1 MNAPAAVG
9 VVPQAAAA
17 VVVDVAQVVA
27 HALAVRPPAVLR
39 RAHSLTAKR
48 RMHRVS
54 RPIAVSPIRCAP
66 AWTALPDVVEH
77 RMAVAA
83 VAAPAERVAQVVVVL
98 EVTQMAIRSVDHAA
112 AAVAAPVTVLIAGA
126 TGLVGKELLA
136 LLLASPACRA
146 VHSLVRKPSDLSHAK
161 LQNHV
166 VDFAKLGT
174 ASAQALALPK
184 IEEVYVC
191 LGTTIKVAGSQAA
204 FRAIDFDAVLAVAR
218 TGIALGATKL
228 GVISAM
234 GASATSS
241 VFYSRVKGEMEEAIS
256 KLGYKSV
263 VIARPSMLAGD
274 REALNQRVRSGE
286 KIALVATRWLRPLI
300 PKNYQSVLASD
311 VAAGLYAQMQRDDQ
325 GTRVLLSGQFQT
337 HN

>member
-1 MNAPAAVG
+1 M
-9 VVPQAAAA
+9 
-17 VVVDVAQVVA
+17 
-27 HALAVRPPAVLR
+27 
-39 RAHSLTAKR
+39 
-48 RMHRVS
+48 
-54 RPIAVSPIRCAP
+54 
-66 AWTALPDVVEH
+66 
-77 RMAVAA
+77 
-83 VAAPAERVAQVVVVL
+83 
-98 EVTQMAIRSVDHAA
+98 
-112 AAVAAPVTVLIAGA
+112 AAPVTVLIAGA

-146 VHSLVRKPSDLSHAK
+146 VHSLVRKPSDFSHAK

-166 VDFAKLGT
+166 MDFAKLGT

-300 PKNYQSVLASD
+300 PKNYQSVLAND

>member
-1 MNAPAAVG
+1 VAP
-9 VVPQAAAA
+9 
-17 VVVDVAQVVA
+17 
-27 HALAVRPPAVLR
+27 
-39 RAHSLTAKR
+39 
-48 RMHRVS
+48 
-54 RPIAVSPIRCAP
+54 
-66 AWTALPDVVEH
+66 
-77 RMAVAA
+77 
-83 VAAPAERVAQVVVVL
+83 VVVVL

-112 AAVAAPVTVLIAGA
+112 AAGAAAPATVLIAGA

-136 LLLASPACRA
+136 LLLASSACRE

-161 LQNHV
+161 LRHHV

-174 ASAQALALPK
+174 ASAQALSLPK

-204 FRAIDFDAVLAVAR
+204 FRAVDFDAVLAVAR
-218 TGIALGATKL
+218 TGMALGATKL

-274 REALNQRVRSGE
+274 REALNQSVRSGE

-311 VAAGLYAQMQRDDQ
+311 VAAGLYSQMQGGDQ
-325 GTRVLLSGQFQT
+325 GTRVLLSGQLQT
-337 HN
+337 RS